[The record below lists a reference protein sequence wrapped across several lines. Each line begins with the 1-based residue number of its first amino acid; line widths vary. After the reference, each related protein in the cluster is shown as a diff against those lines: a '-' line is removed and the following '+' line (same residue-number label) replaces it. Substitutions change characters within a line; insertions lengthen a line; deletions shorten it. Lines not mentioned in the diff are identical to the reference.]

1 MNPLP
6 YLPARGSVAARALGT
21 LVVAAATAG
30 GIAASA
36 GPVHAQ
42 GTTSYTYTT
51 LDNSNDLTFNQL
63 LGINDSGVIAGYFGS
78 GPAMHPNKGYYLLP
92 RYGQLNYR
100 VENFPVSTQ
109 TQVTGINNRSAEVG
123 FQSPTDTGTDA
134 DYGWYSLDNGRTFT
148 QVDVGLPSGFTANAT
163 PITQLLGV
171 NDSDIAVGF
180 ENDAMGNAHGFVY
193 DIKRNQAT
201 FTTIAGATSVTDA
214 AINDSGQITGFFS
227 ANGTVESFLTSHA
240 GLETFAYPGAASTE
254 ALGLNNHS
262 EVVGVYTTGSGST
275 AQNFG
280 FTWTKRG
287 GFTTIDDP
295 NGMGMTTVNGINDQ
309 GDLVGFYVDSAG
321 NTDGMLVTPR
331 PIDVLTNTASTVTV
345 SSPGTTA
352 LVWNGGVGGA
362 GGAGG
367 NGGLVGNGGA
377 GGDGG
382 AGGLLFGNGG
392 AGGAAA

>member
-1 MNPLP
+1 M
-6 YLPARGSVAARALGT
+6 
-21 LVVAAATAG
+21 
-30 GIAASA
+30 
-36 GPVHAQ
+36 
-42 GTTSYTYTT
+42 
-51 LDNSNDLTFNQL
+51 
-63 LGINDSGVIAGYFGS
+63 
-78 GPAMHPNKGYYLLP
+78 
-92 RYGQLNYR
+92 
-100 VENFPVSTQ
+100 
-109 TQVTGINNRSAEVG
+109 
-123 FQSPTDTGTDA
+123 
-134 DYGWYSLDNGRTFT
+134 
-148 QVDVGLPSGFTANAT
+148 
-163 PITQLLGV
+163 
-171 NDSDIAVGF
+171 
-180 ENDAMGNAHGFVY
+180 
-193 DIKRNQAT
+193 
-201 FTTIAGATSVTDA
+201 
-214 AINDSGQITGFFS
+214 
-227 ANGTVESFLTSHA
+227 ESFLTSHA

-254 ALGLNNHS
+254 ALGLNNHG

-352 LVWNGGVGGA
+352 LVWNGGLGWERRRWRRRWRERRRWGRWRERRRCGAAALAGGWRRRWLGDGGA
-362 GGAGG
+362 GE
-367 NGGLVGNGGA
+367 
-377 GGDGG
+377 GG